1 MARVMKKGFK
11 KLLEE
16 ANARIET
23 ISTKEAVKLAGD
35 DTVVLV
41 DLRDIRELWREGKI
55 PGAVHAPR
63 GMLEFWVDPESPYY
77 RDVFGQDKKYVL
89 YCQSGWRSAL
99 AAKELQDM
107 GLTPIAHIEGGFHAW
122 KDAGGAVEKVE
133 QKPAK

>member
-1 MARVMKKGFK
+1 MAKVLKKGFK

-16 ANARIET
+16 ANAKIET
-23 ISTKEAVKLAGD
+23 IPMADALKLAGD
-35 DTVVLV
+35 DSVVLV

-63 GMLEFWVDPESPYY
+63 GMLEFWIDPESPYY
-77 RDVFGQDKKYVL
+77 RDVFGQDKKYVF

-99 AAKELQDM
+99 TARDMQDM
-107 GLTPIAHIEGGFHAW
+107 GLAPVAHIDGGFHAW
-122 KDAGGAVEKVE
+122 KDAGGPVEKVE

>member
-63 GMLEFWVDPESPYY
+63 GMLEFWVDPDSPYY